1 MKVYFQV
8 MICLMWIPH
17 VLSPSLL
24 KQSVC
29 NALLWLLT
37 ENVWLQAY
45 SFLLIWSL
53 KELLFF
59 VSITTHNHTSSE
71 PIFTMVSPTI
81 YLSIFLLV
89 EDSSFF
95 GKYFWIQ
102 FRIETWFL
110 LIKQRMMALQKFFLI
125 TNLKNKNIKKITNIF

>member
-1 MKVYFQV
+1 
-8 MICLMWIPH
+8 
-17 VLSPSLL
+17 L

-29 NALLWLLT
+29 NPLLWLLT

-45 SFLLIWSL
+45 SYLLIWSL

-59 VSITTHNHTSSE
+59 DSITTHDPTSSE
-71 PIFTMVSPTI
+71 PIFTMVLSTI

-110 LIKQRMMALQKFFLI
+110 LIKQRMMVLQKFFLI